1 VAGNGL
7 LIVNADDLGLG
18 EEETDA
24 ILDCFGSGAITSA
37 TAMVWMRDSVRAAR
51 LARGTGIPVGLHLN
65 LIEPFDAPD
74 VPSGVAETQLRVVR
88 RLRSR
93 RAATQLYHPT
103 WARDFERCI
112 ADQLDR
118 FEQLYGRAP
127 THLDGHQHMHLAFNA
142 LFARAVA
149 PVKKCRRPVNRTST
163 ESPPVKRA
171 ARALVDR
178 LLRVRFATTDWCMS
192 IRPLHPAL
200 GGAGIARELGRAGR
214 GSLEL
219 VVHPGFPDERAVLSS
234 PDWGVLLSPYRL
246 GSFEDL
252 PARRGGGA

>member
-1 VAGNGL
+1 L

-18 EEETDA
+18 EDETDA
-24 ILDCFGSGAITSA
+24 ILDCFGRGAITSA
-37 TAMVWMRDSVRAAR
+37 TAMVWMRDSARAAD
-51 LARGTGIPVGLHLN
+51 LARAAGIPVGLHLN

-74 VPSGVAETQLRVVR
+74 VPLRVAETQLRVVR

-93 RAATQLYHPT
+93 RPATQLYHPT

-112 ADQLDR
+112 ADQLTR

-127 THLDGHQHMHLAFNA
+127 THVDGHHHMHLAFNA
-142 LFARAVA
+142 LFARALGRVH
-149 PVKKCRRPVNRTST
+149 KCRRPVNRTAT
-163 ESPPVKRA
+163 ESAAVKRA
-171 ARALVDR
+171 ARASVDR
-178 LLRVRFATTDWCMS
+178 LVRVRFATTDWCMS
-192 IRPLHPAL
+192 IRPLHPGLA
-200 GGAGIARELGRAGR
+200 GAGIGQELGRAGH

-234 PDWGVLLSPYRL
+234 PDWGALLAPYRL

-252 PARRGGGA
+252 PSRRGDEA